1 MCLNWNNKNPK
12 PTEIFTAM
20 GAISGSITCAW
31 TKTTQIQSNLIEWPF
46 GQVTVHFPCSTI
58 SPYPI
63 KSDWMTFWTS
73 HCALSLQYSLPL
85 PHQIWFNKTMKEPK
99 QIMVANSSHRA
110 QQHTYMEIKKP
121 GWLILNK
128 TKKEPTQIMV
138 ANSSSRAQQHT
149 YMEMYL
155 HTFWAVHSPLSPQH
169 LTELVSFSN

>member
-1 MCLNWNNKNPK
+1 M
-12 PTEIFTAM
+12 
-20 GAISGSITCAW
+20 
-31 TKTTQIQSNLIEWPF
+31 
-46 GQVTVHFPCSTI
+46 HFPCSTV

-63 KSDWMTFWTS
+63 KSDWMTFWAT

-85 PHQIWFNKTMKEPK
+85 PHQIWFTKTMKEPK

-169 LTELVSFSN
+169 FTELVIIFQLAGAFPSLSQTFHRTCLHFPISLWTRTSNLHQCA